1 MPLHSPLSWQI
12 LELLPDPDPDPNPDP
27 DPELFELILE
37 LSSSSRY
44 PKLQE
49 YVAVEARMLP
59 DCTTRPFD
67 GSVKLA
73 QFTAE
78 KEKLHIE

>member
-12 LELLPDPDPDPNPDP
+12 LELLPDPDPDP
-27 DPELFELILE
+27 ELSELIIE
-37 LSSSSRY
+37 LSPSSRY
-44 PKLQE
+44 PKLQV
-49 YVAVEARMLP
+49 YVAVEPGVLP
-59 DCTTRPFD
+59 DCTTWPFD

-78 KEKLHIE
+78 KEKLHLE

>member
-12 LELLPDPDPDPNPDP
+12 LDLFSDPDP
-27 DPELFELILE
+27 DPELSELILE
-37 LSSSSRY
+37 LSPSIRY
-44 PKLQE
+44 PKLQV
-49 YVAVEARMLP
+49 YVAVEAGVLP

-78 KEKLHIE
+78 KEKLHLE